1 MNNTSLIADLYLKS
15 IHTDISYNKFQDIDI
30 YVGGLAEEP
39 PLAKGPQARRQR
51 RTAAVLGTTHGWI
64 VADAFAKLRRA
75 DRYN

>member
-1 MNNTSLIADLYLKS
+1 M
-15 IHTDISYNKFQDIDI
+15 
-30 YVGGLAEEP
+30 GGLAEEP